1 MKAREYRLIEMCVEQ
16 GLRHGHNRAHKHS
29 LHPSEEQI
37 FDAQRD
43 AVMLEIGEWFVFEE
57 LE

>member
-1 MKAREYRLIEMCVEQ
+1 MKAREYRLIEMCLEN
-16 GLRHGHNRAHKHS
+16 GLAYGFSRAHKHTDS
-29 LHPSEEQI
+29 PSKEQI
-37 FDAQRD
+37 LDAQRD